1 MTSFKGEPFKDLTS
15 IQERMNKILSDSLNR
30 LKEIGGFETEK
41 PWSPTVDIFELP
53 DAFVLMAE
61 IPGIPRERI
70 SVDIEGGTL
79 VIRGERPQ
87 VEDVAEGNLYHSE
100 RHYGSFERSFNLP
113 VNVTPERITAKTADG
128 VLTVTI
134 AKPEEEA
141 RLIKVSI
148 E

>member
-15 IQERMNKILSDSLNR
+15 IQERMNKILNDSLSR
-30 LKEIGGFETEK
+30 LKEIGGFETDK
-41 PWSPTVDIFELP
+41 PWSPPVDILELP
-53 DAFVLMAE
+53 DAFILLAE
-61 IPGIPRERI
+61 IPGIPRDMI

-79 VIRGERPQ
+79 VIRGERPLVQ
-87 VEDVAEGNLYHSE
+87 DLAEGSLYHSE

-113 VNVTPERITAKTADG
+113 VNVTPERITAKISGG

-134 AKPEEEA
+134 AKPGED
-141 RLIKVSI
+141 ISKVKVNI

>member
-1 MTSFKGEPFKDLTS
+1 M
-15 IQERMNKILSDSLNR
+15 
-30 LKEIGGFETEK
+30 
-41 PWSPTVDIFELP
+41 
-53 DAFVLMAE
+53 
-61 IPGIPRERI
+61 
-70 SVDIEGGTL
+70 
-79 VIRGERPQ
+79 
-87 VEDVAEGNLYHSE
+87 AEGNLYHSE